1 MNTRNLQN
9 SLFHRIS
16 SGLLAHAT
24 QFESRDLARLGRGLE
39 AASQFQNL
47 LFDLKL
53 QLARK
58 AALRAQTQVAVE
70 VLEAEPLAA

>member
-9 SLFHRIS
+9 SLLNRIS
-16 SGLLAHAT
+16 SGISAHAGHL
-24 QFESRDLARLGRGLE
+24 QSRDLARLGRGLE
-39 AASQFQNL
+39 AASQFHNI

-58 AALRAQTQVAVE
+58 AVLRVQPSLAAETLE
-70 VLEAEPLAA
+70 VQPLAA